1 MTVIEGMGFTAA
13 EAKQILLK
21 EPLVFMQKFEEKL
34 RTNFELLHT
43 QVIRK
48 AKWFKSGFKT
58 SGKKTN
64 ESPGL
69 FYHFHFGNTSDSVKP

>member
-58 SGKKTN
+58 SGNKRMNPRDFFITFILGI
-64 ESPGL
+64 PL
-69 FYHFHFGNTSDSVKP
+69 IQ